1 MSLDPC
7 RTLMHHKR
15 WATMGLNSIIGEA
28 RARIPS
34 DDWMLV
40 LMLLDH
46 IQIVD
51 DIFRHH
57 LEGRPHCYSSVR
69 SETLPSFEALASNA
83 GATAD
88 WYVRYVDALGPDRL
102 DEQVSFNFING
113 QRAHMTRSQM
123 LLHVATHAAGHRGQ
137 IALLLQKNGLAPF
150 SDRLTDFFDA
160 QEAKRSNALPSQV
173 IP

>member
-57 LEGRPHCYSSVR
+57 LGGARTVIALSVR
-69 SETLPSFEALASNA
+69 RRFLPSKRLPATQARPRIGMFAMSTPSGRIGWTSKSPSTLSMAS
-83 GATAD
+83 GRT
-88 WYVRYVDALGPDRL
+88 
-102 DEQVSFNFING
+102 
-113 QRAHMTRSQM
+113 
-123 LLHVATHAAGHRGQ
+123 
-137 IALLLQKNGLAPF
+137 
-150 SDRLTDFFDA
+150 
-160 QEAKRSNALPSQV
+160 
-173 IP
+173 